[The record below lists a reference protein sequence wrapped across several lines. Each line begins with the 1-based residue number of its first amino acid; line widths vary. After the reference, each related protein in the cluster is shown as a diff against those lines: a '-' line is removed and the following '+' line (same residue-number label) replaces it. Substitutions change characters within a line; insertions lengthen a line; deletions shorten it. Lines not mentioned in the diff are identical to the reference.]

1 MQNEFYAVE
10 LIDDES
16 VIINGDE
23 NFHFFRRK
31 DNAFKFLWQQ
41 FLNAFADKYTEED
54 LLDIKEAMYEYYG
67 IDGFGS
73 VHVIGFED

>member
-23 NFHFFRRK
+23 NIHFFRRK
-31 DNAFKFLWQQ
+31 DNAFKFLWKQ
-41 FLNAFADKYTEED
+41 FLNAYADKYTEED
-54 LLDIKEAMYEYYG
+54 LLDIKENMYEYYG